1 MEGIKNKKAF
11 FNYEITEKYTAG
23 VELLGYEVKSVK
35 NGHGSLE
42 GAYVIIRGGE
52 AFLTGAT
59 IPPYQ
64 PGNTPEGYDP
74 LRVRRLLLQK
84 KELKELAEAGQTAG
98 LTIVPLS
105 MYNKGRYV
113 KVDIAIGRG
122 KKQFDKRESIKKR
135 ETDID
140 IRRTLKT
147 KK

>member
-23 VELLGYEVKSVK
+23 VELLGLEVKSVK
-35 NGHGSLE
+35 KGHGSLE
-42 GAYVIIRGGE
+42 GAYVILRGGE

-64 PGNTPEGYDP
+64 PGNSPADYDP
-74 LRVRRLLLQK
+74 MRVRRLLLQK
-84 KELKELAEAGQTAG
+84 KELKELAEASQTAG
-98 LTIVPLS
+98 LTIVPLG

-122 KKQFDKRESIKKR
+122 KKKFDKRETIKKR
-135 ETDID
+135 DTDRD
-140 IRRTLKT
+140 IRRTLKN
-147 KK
+147 K

>member
-23 VELLGYEVKSVK
+23 VELLGLEVKSVK

-42 GAYVIIRGGE
+42 GAYVILRGGE

-64 PGNTPEGYDP
+64 PSNSPDDYDP
-74 LRVRRLLLQK
+74 MRVRRLLLQK
-84 KELKELAEAGQTAG
+84 KELKELEEASQTAG
-98 LTIVPLS
+98 LTIVPLG

-122 KKQFDKRESIKKR
+122 KKKFDKRETIKKR
-135 ETDID
+135 DTDRD
-140 IRRTLKT
+140 IRRTLKR
-147 KK
+147 K